1 MHFRDMLC
9 VIMLDSVEIS
19 RTVVDILI
27 LQVFLHFSCKMN
39 KFIRWTHLIWH
50 NFVKVRDN

>member
-9 VIMLDSVEIS
+9 VIVLDSVEIS

-27 LQVFLHFSCKMN
+27 LQVFCIFLAK
-39 KFIRWTHLIWH
+39 
-50 NFVKVRDN
+50 